1 MNNVTSY
8 AYDKSYSWSE
18 AWQNRSFRTKLI
30 AGLLVFIGL
39 LLLLPSFFAL
49 IEKREGAVL
58 NDWILNYV
66 PARDFSVPIFIII
79 WSVFLLVIFR
89 SIQDPALFLLVILS
103 LVALLILRMSTI
115 YLFELN
121 PPQGLIVLRDPLTS
135 ITYGGRGIFITKDLF
150 FSGHTSNLF
159 MVYLC
164 LQKKRDKIFVLLGTI
179 TVAVLVLV
187 QHVHYSM
194 DVIGAFIITFFVVN
208 AIRKWL
214 PFKAGG

>member
-8 AYDKSYSWSE
+8 AFHKGNSWVE
-18 AWQNRSFRTKLI
+18 AWQDRSFRTKLI
-30 AGLLVFIGL
+30 TGLILFIGL
-39 LLLLPSFFAL
+39 LLFLPSFFAF
-49 IEKREGAVL
+49 IEKREGVIL
-58 NDWILNYV
+58 NDLLLQYI

-79 WSVFLLVIFR
+79 WSVFLLTIIR
-89 SIQDPALFLLVILS
+89 SVQDPALFLVIILS
-103 LVALLILRMSTI
+103 LVTLLILRITTI

-150 FSGHTSNLF
+150 FSGHTSNLL

-179 TVAVLVLV
+179 TVGILVLV

-194 DVIGAFIITFFVVN
+194 DVIGAVLITFFVVKGVKKL
-208 AIRKWL
+208 AIL
-214 PFKAGG
+214 

>member
-8 AYDKSYSWSE
+8 AYDKSYSWGQ

-30 AGLLVFIGL
+30 TALLLFIGL
-39 LLLLPSFFAL
+39 LLLLPSFFAF

-89 SIQDPALFLLVILS
+89 SIHDPALFLLVILS
-103 LVALLILRMSTI
+103 LVALLILRMSAI

-121 PPQGLIVLRDPLTS
+121 PPQGLIVLRDPLIS

-164 LQKKRDKIFVLLGTI
+164 LQKRRDKIFVLLGTV

-208 AIRKWL
+208 AIKNRL

>member
-1 MNNVTSY
+1 M
-8 AYDKSYSWSE
+8 
-18 AWQNRSFRTKLI
+18 
-30 AGLLVFIGL
+30 
-39 LLLLPSFFAL
+39 
-49 IEKREGAVL
+49 L
-58 NDWILNYV
+58 NDWILSYV
-66 PARDFSVPIFIII
+66 PARDFSVLIFIII

-121 PPQGLIVLRDPLTS
+121 PPQGLIILRDPLTS
-135 ITYGGRGIFITKDLF
+135 ITYGGRGLFITKDLF

-179 TVAVLVLV
+179 MVAVLVLV

-208 AIRKWL
+208 AIKNRL

>member
-1 MNNVTSY
+1 M
-8 AYDKSYSWSE
+8 
-18 AWQNRSFRTKLI
+18 
-30 AGLLVFIGL
+30 
-39 LLLLPSFFAL
+39 
-49 IEKREGAVL
+49 
-58 NDWILNYV
+58 
-66 PARDFSVPIFIII
+66 
-79 WSVFLLVIFR
+79 
-89 SIQDPALFLLVILS
+89 
-103 LVALLILRMSTI
+103 ALLILRMSAI

-164 LQKKRDKIFVLLGTI
+164 LQKRRDKIFVLLGTI

-208 AIRKWL
+208 AIKNRL
-214 PFKAGG
+214 PFKEGG